1 MMSGLNPLPYS
12 VYFVNDETERWHDLY
27 NLETLPSNVDY
38 FFERC
43 ASSADVWSA
52 QTYLILKQQGL
63 NVHFVPQVVPGQICV
78 VPYHNLKLR
87 NLPFHSYVVGFQYD
101 CARPEICEQRIVLN
115 HRVVMGETDHFVHH
129 WHHPLL
135 KPRDRSR
142 GADVRTV
149 AFKGRARNLA
159 APFLDPAFAQALKD
173 YGIDFCL
180 DAEGAQDDSVES
192 LRSWGDF
199 TTNDV
204 TLSVRNATE
213 KDLLMKPAVK
223 LINAWHSGCPTLV
236 SPEPAYQALYRSE
249 LDYIEV
255 RSPKE
260 VIAALKQLKDQPDRY
275 AAMIENGFE
284 RAKDF
289 TNERL
294 ALQWYEL
301 LSGPIAE
308 GYTRWRK
315 QSALQK
321 LIGRPVQ
328 FMRRTV
334 QHKQEFKRYT
344 YNIHHGTRLFKN
356 EPLAG
361 RAMLSVA
368 GK

>member
-1 MMSGLNPLPYS
+1 MSGLHPLPYPI
-12 VYFVNDETERWHDLY
+12 YFVNDETERWHDLY
-27 NLETLPSNVDY
+27 HLDALPSNVDQ
-38 FFERC
+38 FLERC
-43 ASSADVWSA
+43 ASSMDVWSA

-63 NVHFVPQVVPGQICV
+63 NVHFVPRVIPGQICI
-78 VPYHNLKLR
+78 VPYHYLKLR

-101 CARPEICEQRIVLN
+101 CARPEICEQRIMLN
-115 HRVVMGETDHFVHH
+115 QRVVMGDNDHVVHH
-129 WHHPLL
+129 WPHPLL
-135 KPRDRSR
+135 KPRDRTR
-142 GADVRTV
+142 GFDVQTV

-159 APFLDPAFAQALKD
+159 TPFRDPAFAQALKD
-173 YGIDFCL
+173 YGINFCL
-180 DAEGAQDDSVES
+180 DAEGDQNNSAAS
-192 LRSWGDF
+192 LRSWGDY
-199 TTNDV
+199 TNNDV

-213 KDLLMKPAVK
+213 NDLLMKPAVK

-255 RSPKE
+255 RSPKD

-275 AAMIENGFE
+275 AAMIANGFA
-284 RAKDF
+284 RAQDF

-301 LSGPIAE
+301 LAGPIAE
-308 GYTRWRK
+308 GYTQWHK

-328 FMRRTV
+328 FMQRTV
-334 QHKQEFKRYT
+334 QHKQELKRYV

-356 EPLAG
+356 EKLDNTAQ
-361 RAMLSVA
+361 LSVA
-368 GK
+368 SK